1 VPTDRSDPPIWQQ
14 YQSLKAA
21 HPDALLLFRMG
32 DFYETFDADAEIVAR
47 ELEIVLT
54 SREMGRGRRHP
65 LAGIPY
71 HALESYLGR
80 LVAAGHRVAICDQ
93 ITEPGV
99 GRGLVERAVV
109 RVVTP
114 GTLIE
119 PGLLDARTSAHL
131 GAIALNGDRWALAM
145 VDASTGSF
153 RVCEIEAVPRRRDDP
168 DEPPTVLLR
177 EIERWAPSELLLP
190 SEDPR
195 AGVPPWAS
203 RLDGGPTLTPY
214 PAWRF
219 DDAEA
224 SGALRRQF
232 GVVTLEPFGLTDSGA
247 ARGACGAL
255 VAYLGQTAASALPS
269 LRPPGRYALDSF
281 MILDSAT
288 RRGLELTQAGRG
300 NSSRGTLLELIDRA
314 RTAPGA
320 RLTRA
325 WLSAPLRDIAPIAE
339 RQNTIAALRSDP
351 VARTRLGALLHG
363 IPDLERIAARIVAGR
378 ALPRELR
385 AFRAGLARAAHVRGV
400 IAPMAA
406 LDAGRLP
413 TLATEM
419 VDLSPIESLID
430 GAILEEPAPQ
440 ARDSGV
446 IRPDFSPELRDLLA
460 TTADARHWIA
470 DLEPRERARTGIR
483 TLKVGFNRVFGYYV
497 EISAAALRNPPP
509 PEMGET
515 SGHSAGATVEDLLA
529 SEFGYVRK
537 QTLIGAER
545 FTLPDLKVYERQVME
560 ASEAQGAL
568 EERLFGDLLRQI
580 AERIAGINSTIAALA
595 ELDVLVGWAD
605 LAVEF
610 NYVRPL
616 VHDRDR
622 AIEIVGGRHPT
633 LERRADASAFVPN
646 DCRLD
651 GENEQIIVI
660 TGPNMAGKSTFL
672 RQVGLIVILAQIG
685 AYVPAESATIGVVD
699 RVFTRVGAQD
709 EIYSGQSTFMV
720 EMAET
725 AAILHQATP
734 HSLVI
739 LDEIG
744 RGTSTFDGMAIAR
757 AIVEHLHDDPRLGC
771 RTLLATH
778 YHELTALA
786 ETLTRVR
793 NARVEVVEKGDSVTF
808 LHRVIPGGTDRSYG
822 VHVAQ
827 IAGLPRSIVLR
838 SRKILRELER
848 GRSRQRE
855 AAPAADFG
863 ATLFTPPVDPLVDH
877 LAGLSVENLTPL
889 QALQTLYEVV
899 ERARE
904 RQRNG

>member
-1 VPTDRSDPPIWQQ
+1 
-14 YQSLKAA
+14 
-21 HPDALLLFRMG
+21 MG
-32 DFYETFDADAEIVAR
+32 DFYETFDGDAEIVAR

-80 LVAAGHRVAICDQ
+80 LVAAGHRVAICEQ
-93 ITEPGV
+93 ITEPGAN
-99 GRGLVERAVV
+99 RGLVERAVV
-109 RVVTP
+109 RIVTP

-119 PGLLDARTSAHL
+119 PGLLDSRASAHL
-131 GAIALNGDRWALAM
+131 GAIALHGDRWALAI
-145 VDASTGSF
+145 VEASTGSF
-153 RVCEIEAVPRRRDDP
+153 QVCEVEAAPRRRTDAE
-168 DEPPTVLLR
+168 EPPPVLMR

-190 SEDPR
+190 CEDPR
-195 AGVPPWAS
+195 AGFPPWAG
-203 RLDGGPTLTPY
+203 RLDSGPTLTPY

-224 SGALRRQF
+224 SGVLRRQF
-232 GVVTLEPFGLTDSGA
+232 GVVTLEPFGLTDSAA

-255 VAYLGQTAASALPS
+255 VAYLGQTAASALPA

-281 MILDSAT
+281 MVLDSAT

-300 NSSRGTLLELIDRA
+300 GSARGTLLELIDRG
-314 RTAPGA
+314 RTSPGA

-325 WLSAPLRDIAPIAE
+325 WLSAPLRAIAPIAD
-339 RQNTIAALRSDP
+339 RHDAIASLRGDP
-351 VARTRLGALLHG
+351 IVRARLGTLLQG

-378 ALPRELR
+378 ALPREIR
-385 AFRAGLARAAHVRGV
+385 AFRAGLARATQIRGT
-400 IAPMAA
+400 IAPIATSG
-406 LDAGRLP
+406 AGRLAA
-413 TLATEM
+413 LAAGI
-419 VDLSPIESLID
+419 VDLSSLETLID
-430 GAILEEPAPQ
+430 RAILEDPAPQ
-440 ARDSGV
+440 ARDTGV
-446 IRPDFSPELRDLLA
+446 IRPEFSPELSDLLA
-460 TTADARHWIA
+460 TTADARRWIA
-470 DLEPRERARTGIR
+470 ELEPRERARTGIR

-509 PEMGET
+509 PEMGAVP
-515 SGHSAGATVEDLLA
+515 GRAAGATIEDVLTG
-529 SEFGYVRK
+529 EFGYVRK
-537 QTLIGAER
+537 QTLVGAER
-545 FTLPDLKVYERQVME
+545 FTLPDLKVYERQVLE

-568 EERLFGDLLRQI
+568 EERVFADVQRQL
-580 AERIAGINSTIAALA
+580 AERIVQINSTIGALA

-605 LAVEF
+605 LAVES

-622 AIEIVGGRHPT
+622 TIEIVGGRHPT
-633 LERRADASAFVPN
+633 LERRTDAGTFVPN

-651 GENEQIIVI
+651 AENEQIIVI

-685 AYVPAESATIGVVD
+685 AYVPAESASIGVVD

-734 HSLVI
+734 RSLVI

-757 AIVEHLHDDPRLGC
+757 AIVEHMHDDPRLGC
-771 RTLLATH
+771 RTLFATH

-786 ETLTRVR
+786 ETLPRVR
-793 NARVEVVEKGDSVTF
+793 NARVEVIEQGDSVTF

-848 GRSRQRE
+848 GRSRQHV
-855 AAPAADFG
+855 AAPATDFG
-863 ATLFTPPVDPLVDH
+863 ATLFDPPPDSLIDH
-877 LAGLSVENLTPL
+877 LAGLNVENLTPL
-889 QALQTLYEVV
+889 QALQTLYDVV

-904 RQRNG
+904 RQRKG